1 MKNTRSSEPYQF
13 SNIRSQ
19 NKNEILEDYVE
30 AIQEILKNKGDV
42 KNADLA
48 QHFGVSQATVNKN
61 LKRLISFNLAKS
73 EPYRSIFLTEKGE
86 KLATQSKQ
94 KHEIVYN
101 FLNNS
106 SILPGSK
113 RQSVYFDK
121 ISLIPETLLANTFLP
136 QARASNK
143 ATGDPST
150 RPLLSVGNTNI
161 SAIE

>member
-30 AIQEILKNKGDV
+30 AIQEILQNKGDV

-61 LKRLISFNLAKS
+61 LKRLINFKLAKS
-73 EPYRSIFLTEKGE
+73 EPYRSIFLTEEGE
-86 KLATQSKQ
+86 KLATQSKE

-101 FLNNS
+101 FLIKLGVSRKTAENYS
-106 SILPGSK
+106 EGIEHHVS
-113 RQSVYFDK
+113 D
-121 ISLIPETLLANTFLP
+121 ETLKLMKKF
-136 QARASNK
+136 K
-143 ATGDPST
+143 
-150 RPLLSVGNTNI
+150 
-161 SAIE
+161 